1 MEAAPCIAMTQRKKG
16 VKSICL
22 TVEVNPMNKSVLLAI
37 TLLPIAFM
45 LLPIAFKSWSEVTQP
60 PVNCLED
67 FTEEEGPY
75 VYEDY
80 CIYEAQ
86 VGNIT
91 TIDIKIKA
99 EGNALNYDI
108 PYSNLRYRGAII
120 QIYING
126 AFGKDQWVAMP
137 FLRGVFLMSNSIHL
151 PIDEWVEDGFPVGK
165 YIRVVIIHSE

>member
-1 MEAAPCIAMTQRKKG
+1 MKR
-16 VKSICL
+16 L
-22 TVEVNPMNKSVLLAI
+22 TIFTSLL
-37 TLLPIAFM
+37 LLIAFN
-45 LLPIAFKSWSEVTQP
+45 SWSEVVQP

-80 CIYEAQ
+80 CIYQAQ

-108 PYSNLRYRGAII
+108 PYSNLRYRGAIV

-165 YIRVVIIHSE
+165 YIRVVIINSE

>member
-1 MEAAPCIAMTQRKKG
+1 MSNSDPYQFQEKTHIELRADTYTLPSPEMRKAM
-16 VKSICL
+16 
-22 TVEVNPMNKSVLLAI
+22 
-37 TLLPIAFM
+37 
-45 LLPIAFKSWSEVTQP
+45 
-60 PVNCLED
+60 
-67 FTEEEGPY
+67 
-75 VYEDY
+75 
-80 CIYEAQ
+80 YEAE

-108 PYSNLRYRGAII
+108 PYSNLRYRGAIV